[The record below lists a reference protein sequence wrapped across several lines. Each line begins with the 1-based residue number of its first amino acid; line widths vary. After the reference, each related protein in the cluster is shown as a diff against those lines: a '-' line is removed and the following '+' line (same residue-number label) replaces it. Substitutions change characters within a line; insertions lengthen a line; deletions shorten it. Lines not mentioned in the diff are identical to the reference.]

1 MKSEVYDRTTDS
13 KEMVFPGT
21 RLAVTEEF
29 LGGPGTYSTE
39 NHIFASVTGHV
50 VINLEKHEISVMPK
64 VKMAPVPKVGD
75 IFIGGVVNLSRQ
87 MVTIAVN
94 FINNVEVYPTYTLIL
109 HVSQVSRE
117 YVETAEEL
125 LRHGD
130 AVRGKIL
137 DAKTIPLQG
146 SLIGSQMGVIF
157 ASCTSCGTKL
167 NKIGRDKLK
176 CPECSRIEKR
186 KTAIDYGSG
195 ALAFKL

>member
-1 MKSEVYDRTTDS
+1 MKSEIYDRTTDS

-39 NHIFASVTGHV
+39 NYIFASVTGHV

-64 VKMAPVPKVGD
+64 AKMAPVPKVGD

-109 HVSQVSRE
+109 HVSQVSKE
-117 YVETAEEL
+117 YVETADEL
-125 LRHGD
+125 LRYGD

-146 SLIGSQMGVIF
+146 SLIGSQLGVIF
-157 ASCTSCGTKL
+157 ASCSSCGTKL

-176 CPECSRIEKR
+176 CPECSKIEKR

-195 ALAFKL
+195 DLGFKI